1 MKESH
6 FAVSMQEDG
15 KMGFF
20 GIVIFAGSRR

>member
-1 MKESH
+1 
-6 FAVSMQEDG
+6 MQEDG